1 MRVGVAGLGRM
12 GTAIAERLKEVG
24 HDLVVWNR
32 SPEKTKPLADA
43 GAEVAKSPAELATRA
58 EAIVTILTDAAAID
72 TVYRGP
78 SGILAGGIAGKL
90 VIDMSTVQPETEV
103 RLAEEAR
110 AKGAAFVECPVGGT
124 VGPARAGKLI
134 GLAGGEEAD
143 VARARPILEQLC
155 RRLEHVG
162 PVGAGASMKLAINL
176 PLIVFYQALG
186 EAYALTKHL
195 GKDTAWMMD
204 LFADTSGGPNVLKVR
219 GPEYR
224 QGAGGPGSR
233 PARLRRRLDPQGS
246 AHHAGGGWR
255 QGLRP
260 AARGAHPLDLRR
272 GGREGLGQARR
283 LEPPRLL
290 DDPPSLRRDR
300 RHGRT
305 DMKLYGFWRSLA
317 TLRVRIAMNLK
328 GIEREEVMV
337 DLQAGVQHSPEYRAV
352 NPQGVLPALIDGD
365 GPPLFQS
372 LAILEYLDERFPKP
386 PLLPADA
393 RGRARVRGLAQIVA
407 CDSHPLIVP
416 RIREFLEREF
426 ALDEA
431 QRLAWCRHWLA
442 EGLRAIEAHL
452 VNDAESGAYCHG
464 DTVTMADVCLVSL
477 AVGYRHYFQ
486 GRLED
491 FPKSAAVVER
501 CLADDAFARAHPLR
515 QPGAPKAA

>member
-43 GAEVAKSPAELATRA
+43 GAEVAKSPAELASRA
-58 EAIVTILTDAAAID
+58 EAIVTILTDAEAID

-110 AKGAAFVECPVGGT
+110 GKGAGFVECPVGGT

-219 GPEYR
+219 GPNIAKAL
-224 QGAGGPGSR
+224 AGQDPGP
-233 PARLRRRLDPQGS
+233 PAFDVDSIRK
-246 AHHAGGGWR
+246 
-255 QGLRP
+255 
-260 AARGAHPLDLRR
+260 DLRTMLAEAGAKGFDLPLVAR
-272 GGREGLGQARR
+272 TLSIFDEAAEEGWGK
-283 LEPPRLL
+283 
-290 DDPPSLRRDR
+290 RD
-300 RHGRT
+300 G
-305 DMKLYGFWRSLA
+305 S
-317 TLRVRIAMNLK
+317 
-328 GIEREEVMV
+328 
-337 DLQAGVQHSPEYRAV
+337 S
-352 NPQGVLPALIDGD
+352 LPAYWT
-365 GPPLFQS
+365 S
-372 LAILEYLDERFPKP
+372 
-386 PLLPADA
+386 
-393 RGRARVRGLAQIVA
+393 
-407 CDSHPLIVP
+407 
-416 RIREFLEREF
+416 
-426 ALDEA
+426 
-431 QRLAWCRHWLA
+431 
-442 EGLRAIEAHL
+442 
-452 VNDAESGAYCHG
+452 
-464 DTVTMADVCLVSL
+464 
-477 AVGYRHYFQ
+477 
-486 GRLED
+486 
-491 FPKSAAVVER
+491 
-501 CLADDAFARAHPLR
+501 R
-515 QPGAPKAA
+515 QA

>member
-1 MRVGVAGLGRM
+1 MRIGIAGLGRM

-58 EAIVTILTDAAAID
+58 EAIVTILTDANAID
-72 TVYRGP
+72 TVYRGR

-219 GPEYR
+219 GPNIAKAL
-224 QGAGGPGSR
+224 AGQDPGP
-233 PARLRRRLDPQGS
+233 PAFEVDSIRK
-246 AHHAGGGWR
+246 
-255 QGLRP
+255 
-260 AARGAHPLDLRR
+260 DLRTMLAEA
-272 GGREGLGQARR
+272 GAKGFDLPLVART
-283 LEPPRLL
+283 LSIFDEAAAKGWGK
-290 DDPPSLRRDR
+290 RD
-300 RHGRT
+300 G
-305 DMKLYGFWRSLA
+305 S
-317 TLRVRIAMNLK
+317 
-328 GIEREEVMV
+328 
-337 DLQAGVQHSPEYRAV
+337 S
-352 NPQGVLPALIDGD
+352 LPA
-365 GPPLFQS
+365 
-372 LAILEYLDERFPKP
+372 Y
-386 PLLPADA
+386 
-393 RGRARVRGLAQIVA
+393 
-407 CDSHPLIVP
+407 
-416 RIREFLEREF
+416 
-426 ALDEA
+426 
-431 QRLAWCRHWLA
+431 W
-442 EGLRAIEAHL
+442 
-452 VNDAESGAYCHG
+452 
-464 DTVTMADVCLVSL
+464 TT
-477 AVGYRHYFQ
+477 
-486 GRLED
+486 
-491 FPKSAAVVER
+491 
-501 CLADDAFARAHPLR
+501 R
-515 QPGAPKAA
+515 QA